1 MTSAEAPREWSL
13 SEKILSI
20 MTGLHASIPCCKQ
33 SNRRRKPM
41 NGKTARLIHKYAS
54 GSGLNE
60 KQTKLLWNSLNRD
73 QRTIERK
80 KMLNGLNEK
89 SEK

>member
-1 MTSAEAPREWSL
+1 
-13 SEKILSI
+13 
-20 MTGLHASIPCCKQ
+20 
-33 SNRRRKPM
+33 M